1 MVAERLAQLWVPRV
15 CMCRDGGTWERER
28 ASVIVVESLPG
39 AWTRSRTQ
47 QGKVKLQRGRN
58 QERGRGGC
66 WSAERKSS
74 GQVERHT
81 DARKEGGRE

>member
-1 MVAERLAQLWVPRV
+1 
-15 CMCRDGGTWERER
+15 MCRGGGTWEREH
-28 ASVIVVESLPG
+28 ASVIVVEVQVEC
-39 AWTRSRTQ
+39 TRSRTQ

-66 WSAERKSS
+66 WSLRGKSS